1 MRVLAALARFALVPA
16 DRPSHVPTCRSWLL
30 DLLNALNNGRIDAF
44 NTIITQNAA
53 AFAAQPAL
61 AEGATELKR
70 KVALLALVDAVFQRG
85 TNERTIKFAEIASRT
100 QLPLDQVEWLVMRAM
115 SLKLVKGT
123 IDQVAQCVHFRY
135 VQPRVL
141 DKGQLVAMQ
150 RRLGEWSSSVH
161 GAKTLLEQQ
170 NVASLYE

>member
-1 MRVLAALARFALVPA
+1 
-16 DRPSHVPTCRSWLL
+16 
-30 DLLNALNNGRIDAF
+30 
-44 NTIITQNAA
+44 
-53 AFAAQPAL
+53 
-61 AEGATELKR
+61 
-70 KVALLALVDAVFQRG
+70 
-85 TNERTIKFAEIASRT
+85 
-100 QLPLDQVEWLVMRAM
+100 MRAM

-123 IDQVAQCVHFRY
+123 IDQVAQCVNFRY

-170 NVASLYE
+170 NVESLYE